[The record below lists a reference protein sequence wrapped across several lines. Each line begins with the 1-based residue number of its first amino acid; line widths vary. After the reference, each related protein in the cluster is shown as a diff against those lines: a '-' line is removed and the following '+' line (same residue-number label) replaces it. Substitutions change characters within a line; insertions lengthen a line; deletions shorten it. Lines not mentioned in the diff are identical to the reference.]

1 VRLRR
6 ATAAFSVWCA
16 GLAGCGKVA
25 SPPCPSLM
33 AVEALC
39 EVNPCDLTWD
49 VVQTDHAYCGAC
61 QANAWRAGSCGR
73 YDVLVYADPRGDFNG
88 ESRYY
93 DKASGDL
100 AGAVIRTPSGN
111 VCLGAP
117 GVTFVDPDCSAAAN
131 DQLPGWCSPA
141 GGADAGA
148 RAFPCCAQPVVDCSQ
163 LFCPMTWRDSKQAAF
178 ARYCQP
184 LTEANPQAGVCGDY
198 DVLRYQEGTIERTFY
213 YDATGALV
221 AEIASDSTCEYG
233 PTDGLELP
241 ICSSTTLSPICAA
254 GSDAA
259 AAADG
264 P

>member
-1 VRLRR
+1 
-6 ATAAFSVWCA
+6 
-16 GLAGCGKVA
+16 
-25 SPPCPSLM
+25 M

-39 EVNPCDLTWD
+39 EVSPCDLTWD

-61 QANAWRAGSCGR
+61 QANAWNAGSCGR
-73 YDVLVYADPRGDFNG
+73 YNVLVYADPHGDFNR
-88 ESRYY
+88 ETRYY

-100 AGAVIRTPSGN
+100 VGAVIGTPSGN

-117 GVTFVDPDCSAAAN
+117 GVAFFDPGCGASAS

-141 GGADAGA
+141 GADAGA
-148 RAFPCCAQPVVDCSQ
+148 RAFPCCGQPIDDCSGMG
-163 LFCPMTWRDSKQAAF
+163 FCPTTWRDSKAAAF

-198 DVLRYQEGTIERTFY
+198 DVLRYQEGTIERTLY
-213 YDATGALV
+213 YDATGALA
-221 AEIASDSTCEYG
+221 AEIASDSACEYG

-241 ICSSTTLSPICAA
+241 ICSSALSSICAA
-254 GSDAA
+254 GTDTDAA
-259 AAADG
+259 TDG